1 VRVIEIPLEDLA
13 DLLGSEPAE
22 PHADLVMGAPPS
34 AADVV
39 RAALEIGWLPEAP
52 FLRPAV
58 PIRQEDLA

>member
-1 VRVIEIPLEDLA
+1 MRVLEIPLEDLA
-13 DLLGSEPAE
+13 GLLDPEP
-22 PHADLVMGAPPS
+22 ADLVMSTQPT

-58 PIRQEDLA
+58 PIRQEDS